1 MVCRLRGTFGSVG
14 VLSLRSSRSSSTSA
28 PSEKALAQ
36 GQGFPLGRDPDD
48 DLLSH
53 GIPRTIIG
61 ATPFHGPVR
70 DGKAW
75 FQRAMVVRNSVVS
88 RRARAATQHSEE
100 AWVELHA
107 LHAGAHAPTAAW
119 GYRIK
124 PHGQLVPV
132 SSRPHSPS
140 TSGLS
145 TGWSIP
151 TLQGGYPPG
160 HLISRRAS
168 RLDAFS
174 GYRFRT

>member
-75 FQRAMVVRNSVVS
+75 FQRAMVVRNSVVNL
-88 RRARAATQHSEE
+88 ATR
-100 AWVELHA
+100 
-107 LHAGAHAPTAAW
+107 TA
-119 GYRIK
+119 
-124 PHGQLVPV
+124 
-132 SSRPHSPS
+132 
-140 TSGLS
+140 
-145 TGWSIP
+145 
-151 TLQGGYPPG
+151 
-160 HLISRRAS
+160 RAS
-168 RLDAFS
+168 RLS
-174 GYRFRT
+174 IWKKRRS